1 MAVISGTV
9 TYGNAIGAPAPPRFV
24 SGVFID
30 GVGSPNLSDTTNNVG
45 TYSLTG
51 FGNGAYTI
59 TAAKSGG
66 ENGSISSFDA
76 AKISQYVTGNT
87 SLTSAQST
95 VADVSGTSGISSFD
109 AALIARYV
117 ASLGSPT
124 GNTGAWIF
132 NPVNYTHVSV
142 TNSLTEDY
150 SALLMGE
157 VSGNWVD
164 SGPRP
169 INETTGPERGI
180 EIAAPQVIAAADN
193 SVIIPVTIQGVADKG
208 IISYEFDLRYDPSVI
223 QPLADAVEVAG
234 TVSRGLSVVA
244 NPHELGLLKVVIYG
258 PMPIDSDGVLLN
270 LRFTAI
276 GASGSVSPLIW
287 DRIMFNEGEWTVT
300 TANGQVELSAVGTD

>member
-117 ASLGSPT
+117 ASLGPPT

-169 INETTGPERGI
+169 INETTGLERRI
-180 EIAAPQVIAAADN
+180 EIAAPQVMAAADN

-234 TVSRGLSVVA
+234 TVSR
-244 NPHELGLLKVVIYG
+244 
-258 PMPIDSDGVLLN
+258 
-270 LRFTAI
+270 
-276 GASGSVSPLIW
+276 
-287 DRIMFNEGEWTVT
+287 
-300 TANGQVELSAVGTD
+300 